1 MTPAEYIVAKD
12 RWRELAESG
21 RLDEQQLNF
30 LGEVLFNNRPRE
42 MKVVDLSEYRE
53 RRRSA

>member
-12 RWRELAESG
+12 RWRELRESG
-21 RLDEQQLNF
+21 HLDEQQLNF
-30 LGEVLFNNRPRE
+30 LGEVLYNNRPRE

-53 RRRSA
+53 RRRTA

>member
-12 RWRELAESG
+12 RWHELRESG
-21 RLDEQQLNF
+21 HLDEQQLNF

-53 RRRSA
+53 RRRTA

>member
-12 RWRELAESG
+12 RWRELRESG

-30 LGEVLFNNRPRE
+30 LGEVLYNNRPRE

-53 RRRSA
+53 RRRTA

>member
-1 MTPAEYIVAKD
+1 MTPAEFIIAKD

-21 RLDEQQLNF
+21 HLDKQQLNF

-42 MKVVDLSEYRE
+42 MKVVDLDEYRE
-53 RRRSA
+53 RKRA